1 MTAIRT
7 NLPLLDR
14 LVGDALDQIGSK
26 SIERIPEAFDP
37 SQIAIVGLQ
46 HMVGTTHALVRAF
59 LALGISP
66 SRIRL
71 LGKAYST
78 DPATLE
84 KIRSEGA
91 CVEVSRYLDP
101 TVGYDDTLKADVA
114 RFVDESVV
122 AFLEDSALR
131 KIVVLDDGGFMIAEM
146 SRRSSV
152 LYSRDISL
160 CGVEQTTSGF
170 RLISRE
176 LATFPIVNVA
186 RSSVKL
192 ADEADI
198 VTDIVW
204 RTVVHLMGEIGVE
217 ARRILIVGKGAIGSS
232 LGGLAA
238 GHCHVDYFDTD
249 PEKLAGAQTAL
260 AEIVPRYDLV
270 VGCVGSTVID
280 LSALADPDKL
290 VVFASAS
297 SSDVEFRAEKFRA
310 LAGSGPDHREH
321 ARRGNILLLNSG
333 FPINFHFVGVIEEPA
348 IFQLT
353 RALLFAGVVQ
363 ACGLDAAAPGIV
375 ALDDRQIDRYVKEGM
390 IV

>member
-14 LVGDALDQIGSK
+14 LIADALDQIGSNGCA
-26 SIERIPEAFDP
+26 RPPGTFDP
-37 SQIAIVGLQ
+37 SKVAIIGLQ
-46 HMVGTTHALVRAF
+46 HIVGTTHALVRAF
-59 LALGISP
+59 LALGIRP

-91 CVEVSRYLDP
+91 CAEVSGYLDP
-101 TVGYDDTLKADVA
+101 TVGYDDTLKADVTW
-114 RFVDESVV
+114 FVEESIA
-122 AFLEDSALR
+122 AFLDDADLR
-131 KIVVLDDGGFMIAEM
+131 KVVVLDDGGFMIAEM
-146 SRRSSV
+146 SRHSS
-152 LYSRDISL
+152 LLESKDISL
-160 CGVEQTTSGF
+160 RGVEQTTSGF
-170 RLISRE
+170 RLISRKM
-176 LATFPIVNVA
+176 ATFPVVNVA

-204 RTVVHLMGEIGVE
+204 RTLVHLMGEIGVKP
-217 ARRILIVGKGAIGSS
+217 RRILIVGKGAIGSS

-249 PEKLAGAQTAL
+249 PEKLAGSQSAL
-260 AEIVPRYDLV
+260 AEIVTRYDLV

-333 FPINFHFVGVIEEPA
+333 FPINFYFVGVIEEPA

-363 ACGLDAAAPGIV
+363 ACGLEASAPSVV
-375 ALDDRQIDRYVKEGM
+375 ALDDRQIDRYVKEGL